1 MKAAISTT
9 MKQGS
14 PPPMRGKVDQVVLD
28 AVIDGITPAYAGKRL
43 LSRWTPLF
51 RWDHPRLCG
60 EKFLR
65 LVQPF
70 QLLGSPPP
78 MRGKESPNF
87 VNHMAMGIT
96 PAYAGKRF
104 RRART
109 SAVDRDHP
117 RLCGEKLVVVEV
129 IDFQGRITPAY
140 AGKRKSL
147 HTLNLQ

>member
-1 MKAAISTT
+1 
-9 MKQGS
+9 
-14 PPPMRGKVDQVVLD
+14 MRGKGACIGVHRHGD
-28 AVIDGITPAYAGKRL
+28 
-43 LSRWTPLF
+43 
-51 RWDHPRLCG
+51 
-60 EKFLR
+60 
-65 LVQPF
+65 
-70 QLLGSPPP
+70 
-78 MRGKESPNF
+78 
-87 VNHMAMGIT
+87 GIT